1 MYGNSNL
8 DISVETLINSIGSA
22 VLVFDKSLTVRYFNK
37 EAEKIIPQL
46 RKNLAAEAI
55 FNNKKI
61 SSQILDCLQKN
72 ESNFNK
78 IRYRTTDNKEVAVNI
93 KSLRESKINLAVVT
107 LSDLSPLS
115 EAKMIR
121 SDFVSNVSHEIRSP
135 LTSIIGFVETLQG
148 PAGEDKEKREEFLRV
163 ISNEANR
170 MTNLVSDLLSL
181 SLVEAKEKR
190 KIKGRVKPEEVVKS
204 AIEAVKPLT
213 VKKNKKIIF
222 QDVENIA
229 EIPGHPDNLLRV
241 FINLLENSLYYS
253 EENSTITVSIKKIFS
268 SDNEAETGVEISV
281 HDKSSGIPSE
291 EIPRLTERFY
301 RVDRSRSRI
310 EGGTGLGLAIVKH
323 ILLRHNGKLSI
334 ESIKGKGSTF
344 TVHLPSQK

>member
-8 DISVETLINSIGSA
+8 NISVETLINSIGSA

-72 ESNFNK
+72 KTNFNK
-78 IRYRTTDNKEVAVNI
+78 IRYRTTDSKEVAVNI

-135 LTSIIGFVETLQG
+135 LTSILGFVETLQG
-148 PAGEDKEKREEFLRV
+148 PAGEDKEKREEF
-163 ISNEANR
+163 
-170 MTNLVSDLLSL
+170 
-181 SLVEAKEKR
+181 
-190 KIKGRVKPEEVVKS
+190 
-204 AIEAVKPLT
+204 
-213 VKKNKKIIF
+213 
-222 QDVENIA
+222 
-229 EIPGHPDNLLRV
+229 
-241 FINLLENSLYYS
+241 
-253 EENSTITVSIKKIFS
+253 
-268 SDNEAETGVEISV
+268 
-281 HDKSSGIPSE
+281 
-291 EIPRLTERFY
+291 
-301 RVDRSRSRI
+301 
-310 EGGTGLGLAIVKH
+310 
-323 ILLRHNGKLSI
+323 
-334 ESIKGKGSTF
+334 
-344 TVHLPSQK
+344 